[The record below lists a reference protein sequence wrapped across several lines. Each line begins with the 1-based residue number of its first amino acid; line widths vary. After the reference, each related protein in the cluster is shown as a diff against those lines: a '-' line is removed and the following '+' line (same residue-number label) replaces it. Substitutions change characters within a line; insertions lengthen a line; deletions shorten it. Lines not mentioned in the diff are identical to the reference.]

1 MSKRIL
7 VIDDEEHIRTLFT
20 RLLGREGYTVITAGN
35 GQEALNILEHQAV
48 NLIILDMN
56 MPLMNGLEFLRK
68 NRDEEYSKVP
78 VLMMSGSQNMEH
90 RIESYQLGVY
100 DFIRKPEETEVL
112 LKRIENGLKIG
123 EMKDFNDFIKIE
135 LMMAH
140 KLQKYLF
147 PDSQLVNGSVEIIN
161 WCRPLSDIGG
171 DLYDYI
177 SLRNGKVLFFL
188 ADVSGHSI
196 SGAIFTTIVKM
207 IFRNALKESLIPCEI
222 LAYMN
227 GELADNLP
235 VESFVTAFC
244 GLLDPEAGKLIYANA
259 GHPQPMLIRG
269 GEAFKLPHNDPFL
282 GPIKSAKFMNHEMN
296 LEGGDQIFLFTDG
309 VMDVLDFKD
318 NSVGQ
323 DDLME
328 ILVTRDS
335 SLKEKSDAVTKL
347 FSADEVIKV
356 DDCTFMMIG
365 FSSE

>member
-7 VIDDEEHIRTLFT
+7 VIDDEEHICTFFT

-56 MPLMNGLEFLRK
+56 MPLMNGLEFLHK

-78 VLMMSGSQNMEH
+78 VLMMSGSQNMDH

-135 LMMAH
+135 LLMAQ

-147 PDSQLVNGSVEIIN
+147 PESKLVSGPVEAIN

-171 DLYDYI
+171 DLYDYVL
-177 SLRNGKVLFFL
+177 LRNGKVLFLL

-196 SGAIFTTIVKM
+196 SGAIFTAIVKM

-227 GELADNLP
+227 SELAENLP
-235 VESFVTAFC
+235 AESFVTAFC
-244 GLLDPEAGKLIYANA
+244 CLLDPEAGKLIYANA
-259 GHPQPMLIRG
+259 GHPQPMRIRG
-269 GEAFKLPHNDPFL
+269 GKVLKLPHNDPFL
-282 GPIKSAKFMNHEMN
+282 GPIKSAEFINNEIN
-296 LEGGDQIFLFTDG
+296 LEPGDQIFLFTDG

-318 NSVGQ
+318 NRIGQ

-328 ILVTRDS
+328 ILVNQTL
-335 SLKEKSDAVTKL
+335 SLEERSDAVIEL
-347 FSADEVIKV
+347 LSDDEIIKV
-356 DDCTFMMIG
+356 DDCTFMMVRYSG
-365 FSSE
+365 E